1 MFFCS
6 PRFELPMGASE
17 QPPLPQQNMNQTKVR
32 GQKKK
37 YIYTIYTVQPYLL
50 LESHFFCTCFL
61 SQPVPILG
69 RSSVSLIQLTN
80 SSPAQR
86 QQNHSGGV
94 FPQNNMMGQRG
105 PRPLDQVTCYKVSH
119 QSLSKIQVT
128 SHYYG

>member
-37 YIYTIYTVQPYLL
+37 YIYIYCTTLFTIGVT
-50 LESHFFCTCFL
+50 FFCTCFL